1 MSVDSSDIEN
11 AVIAKLAADAT
22 LTALMPDGVYFD
34 VAPPGLTRFVVVS
47 LVDPHDEL
55 VFAGRAIEDVL
66 LLVKA
71 VALSTVSANIKA
83 AAARIDALLDPQ
95 PPAAPATLTVAG
107 YHLMALYRD
116 PDLPRVR
123 ITEDDGEDPSI
134 RWQHRGGHYHAVM
147 SL

>member
-1 MSVDSSDIEN
+1 MSDASDIEN

-22 LTALMPDGVYFD
+22 LTGFMPDGVYFD
-34 VAPPGLTRFVVVS
+34 VAPPGLTRFVIVS
-47 LVDPHDEL
+47 LAESHDER
-55 VFAGRAIEDVL
+55 VFGGRAFEEVL

-71 VALSTVSANIKA
+71 VALSTVTANIKA

-95 PPAAPATLTVAG
+95 PPASPATLTVAG
-107 YHLMALYRD
+107 YSLMTMYRD

-123 ITEDDGEDPSI
+123 ITEADDQDDSI
-134 RWQHRGGHYHAVM
+134 LWFHRGGHYRVVM